1 MSKDNIL
8 YGIIGLLGGLII
20 GYLGTNY
27 INRSAAT
34 EPVAASA
41 GAPSA
46 APGTSEIP
54 ADHPPTAGASAAGG
68 MQGEVQATLER
79 AKAAP
84 EDFDAQMKA
93 GDLYYQIKRY
103 DQAIEYFQRAQKVR
117 PNDFTAVV
125 NLGNA
130 NFDLERFG
138 EAQKWYEQALKLRA
152 NDVNVRTDLGLSY
165 FLDTPRNLDR
175 AIAAYKAS
183 LGYDP
188 RHEKT
193 LQNLITALIEKG
205 DKAGARS
212 YLTQLEKVNPENTAL
227 PKFREQLNSQ

>member
-20 GYLGTNY
+20 GYVGTNY
-27 INRSAAT
+27 LNRSASPQPAPAVT
-34 EPVAASA
+34 
-41 GAPSA
+41 GAPA
-46 APGTSEIP
+46 AGSSQIP
-54 ADHPPTAGASAAGG
+54 ADHPPTAGAAADGG

-84 EDFDAQMKA
+84 EDFEAQMKA

-103 DQAIEYFQRAQKVR
+103 DQALEFFQRAQKVR
-117 PNDFTAVV
+117 PNDLAVLV
-125 NLGNA
+125 SLGNA
-130 NFDLERFG
+130 NFDLERFR

-165 FLDTPRNLDR
+165 FLDTPRDLDR

-193 LQNLITALIEKG
+193 LQNLITALLEKG
-205 DKAGARS
+205 DKAGART
-212 YLTQLEKVNPENTAL
+212 YLAQLEKLSPENTAL
-227 PKFREQLNSQ
+227 PKFRERLN